1 MSANSDS
8 KYVKAIRDIGR
19 PSSPR
24 MIRLKINSEASE
36 GEQITAQNCASA
48 LNNLLAREKIE
59 RGDDGLYIVKTEE
72 LI

>member
-1 MSANSDS
+1 
-8 KYVKAIRDIGR
+8 
-19 PSSPR
+19 

-36 GEQITAQNCASA
+36 DDQITAQNCASA
-48 LNNLLAREKIE
+48 LNNLLARKKIE